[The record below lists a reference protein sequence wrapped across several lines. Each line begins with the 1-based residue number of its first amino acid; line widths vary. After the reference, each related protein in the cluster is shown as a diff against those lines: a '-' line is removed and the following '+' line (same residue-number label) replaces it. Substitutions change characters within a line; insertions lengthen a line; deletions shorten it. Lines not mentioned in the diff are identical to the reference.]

1 MADRKTSNNDP
12 AADPLETASVILR
25 RSQLELLRKVA
36 GSRRLLRLGGGHG
49 SVSEVVRDILDHAE
63 PQLLSEL
70 AAAHAAFNKETT

>member
-1 MADRKTSNNDP
+1 MADRKTSNNDQG
-12 AADPLETASVILR
+12 ADPLETASVILR

-63 PQLLSEL
+63 PQLLREL
-70 AAAHAAFNKETT
+70 AAAHAAFKEAK